1 MQNQYYIGGG
11 NPCNPE
17 GTYKNNALNRRL
29 NRVGKLYKHAK
40 SCSYKGKYLHGYR
53 TGDPYSGAHH
63 HGKRSYI
70 KKQKN
75 VPTSVPINIE
85 PVITTIIPT
94 PLSPVREIDTD
105 IAKLYGICKKLL
117 KGTINP
123 AEANINLNLIIRKY
137 GLDTSKLIS
146 STSRSSIINNCA
158 NLHDQLRIRR
168 EISI

>member
-1 MQNQYYIGGG
+1 MQNQYYGGG
-11 NPCNPE
+11 NPCSPE
-17 GTYKNNALNRRL
+17 GTYKDNALNRRL

-75 VPTSVPINIE
+75 VPTNINIE
-85 PVITTIIPT
+85 PVMVPT

-117 KGTINP
+117 KGTISQ

-137 GLDTSKLIS
+137 DLDTSKLIS
-146 STSRSSIINNCA
+146 SASRSSIISNCA

-168 EISI
+168 ELDI